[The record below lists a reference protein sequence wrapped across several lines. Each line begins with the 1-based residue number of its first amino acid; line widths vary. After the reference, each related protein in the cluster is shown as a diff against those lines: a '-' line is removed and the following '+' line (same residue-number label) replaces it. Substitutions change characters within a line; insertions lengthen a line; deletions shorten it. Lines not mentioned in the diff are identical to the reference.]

1 MVALIGNLH
10 STMTIVVVDTLVDH
24 SMVPNVVEIHL
35 LGGIS
40 LLGGT
45 PHIADVATMYLT
57 EMTQLL
63 GGQHLLGG
71 NAVTVDRLRPATT
84 LVNLDLVIVTRLSGQ
99 IGNAIAPCKLL
110 VLRSTWM
117 KLMTTMMIPLALLMT
132 VNPID

>member
-1 MVALIGNLH
+1 
-10 STMTIVVVDTLVDH
+10 MTIVVVDIPITSH
-24 SMVPNVVEIHL
+24 SMVHNVVEIRL

-45 PHIADVATMYLT
+45 PHIEDVATMYLI

-99 IGNAIAPCKLL
+99 IGNAIAPCKPL